1 MIKKLELKNFKGY
14 EFENFIFEKFN
25 LLTGTN
31 SSGKSTIIQA
41 LELFEFTN
49 EDNIRKFPS
58 RKKNEVSI
66 INLTQDKDCHFIGFN
81 ELKRRRSLTSISEI
95 DEDNDKFSIEI
106 DGVKKVYDEVSFFD
120 ERVKNNLASVEY
132 SELQKKNLFFVHAD
146 RFFESNQFE
155 SSYYINYIPENNNS
169 TIANYI
175 YDHSLNL
182 QNSIEVKLSEVLRE
196 IGLIKDRVHVEK
208 FHNSYNVEVD
218 GGPIEHV
225 GSGIRYTIPIILS
238 VLTNNDSTICIE
250 NPELHLHP
258 KAQTKL
264 IEFLVK
270 ESSKEKN
277 NNQLIIETHSDH
289 IINAFCVMVKE
300 SNISSY
306 DLKTLFIKEQ
316 EVTEIPI
323 DTDGKFDLYVKDF
336 FDEYETQ
343 LGKLVW

>member
-120 ERVKNNLASVEY
+120 ERVKKIAKEKGYQFGLAVE
-132 SELQKKNLFFVHAD
+132 Q
-146 RFFESNQFE
+146 QF
-155 SSYYINYIPENNNS
+155 Y
-169 TIANYI
+169 
-175 YDHSLNL
+175 
-182 QNSIEVKLSEVLRE
+182 
-196 IGLIKDRVHVEK
+196 
-208 FHNSYNVEVD
+208 
-218 GGPIEHV
+218 
-225 GSGIRYTIPIILS
+225 
-238 VLTNNDSTICIE
+238 
-250 NPELHLHP
+250 NPE
-258 KAQTKL
+258 
-264 IEFLVK
+264 
-270 ESSKEKN
+270 KN
-277 NNQLIIETHSDH
+277 
-289 IINAFCVMVKE
+289 
-300 SNISSY
+300 Y
-306 DLKTLFIKEQ
+306 LFQIPRVELYQEPWWKVQMRMKGFYSAIKKIQ
-316 EVTEIPI
+316 
-323 DTDGKFDLYVKDF
+323 G
-336 FDEYETQ
+336 
-343 LGKLVW
+343 